1 MAVLVC
7 DPNVEDR
14 IRAEREANGLDLWDE
29 VWEGIYVMAPI
40 PNDQHQELATR
51 LATILQAVLGWSEEA
66 KVRAG
71 TNVSDREAGW
81 EHNYRCPDVAVF
93 MKNTRAKN
101 CETHWMGGPDFTVEI
116 VSPKDRSRQKLEFYA
131 SLGVRELLI
140 IDRYPWSIELY
151 RLDGGK
157 LADADKSTMSDSEV
171 LVSQVVPLSFRLVA
185 GGVRPNIEVTHRD
198 GVQKWLV

>member
-1 MAVLVC
+1 
-7 DPNVEDR
+7 
-14 IRAEREANGLDLWDE
+14 
-29 VWEGIYVMAPI
+29 
-40 PNDQHQELATR
+40 
-51 LATILQAVLGWSEEA
+51 
-66 KVRAG
+66 
-71 TNVSDREAGW
+71 
-81 EHNYRCPDVAVF
+81 

-101 CETHWMGGPDFTVEI
+101 CDTHWMGGPDFTIEI
-116 VSPKDRSRQKLEFYA
+116 VSPKDRSRQKLDFYA

-151 RLDGGK
+151 RLEGGK
-157 LADADKSTMSDSEV
+157 LTDSVKSTMTGSEV